1 MTSRILKK
9 KEVLYRCGISNAS
22 LYRQIAKGEF
32 PRQRHLSSGGRAV
45 GWLES
50 EIDEWVN
57 SRAQANPSYL

>member
-22 LYRQIAKGEF
+22 LYRQIAKGMF
-32 PRQRHLSSGGRAV
+32 PRQRRLSSGGRAV

-50 EIDEWVN
+50 DINEWIA
-57 SRAQANPSYL
+57 SRQPVQGE

>member
-22 LYRQIAKGEF
+22 LYRQIAKGMF
-32 PRQRHLSSGGRAV
+32 PRQRLLSSGGRAV

-50 EIDEWVN
+50 DINEWIA
-57 SRAQANPSYL
+57 SRQPVQGE